1 MMSITDDRAQRVFVL
16 EVAGLTTRYTSHPI
30 DPSASNMDSEVADG
44 INYVNRASI
53 IDVGAFAGSIDPSGG
68 IAQYSSLSVTLASDR
83 VRGDEHDP
91 AVIFGR
97 CGARASD
104 VFHAQLVGSVP
115 YEDDT
120 GIIRIDVDA
129 RGQLTYP
136 RIMHMGA
143 ESFRVSALSQTTGRV
158 FTYTARAVGGSQRQE
173 HRQSDWGSNVPE
185 ISSAITTFRGRR
197 ARLWI
202 GQQYAGGGLSDF
214 VEVMNGFIESSPIVE
229 QGGEVTLS
237 LLPISA
243 LIDTTIADKVSKST
257 KLVQDFHYFNG
268 FRASW
273 LEWALMIKGGGPE
286 YWIDRSTLD
295 PVAGTFEYFR
305 TQAHL
310 LEMYDPALNDGYDLG
325 LDKAHPRY
333 PRLQGDE
340 VTVYP
345 TNSGT
350 VYGTYDTTKS
360 SSLSATVDQ
369 EFYQLRTNTEP
380 EVKQIRLG
388 LGEVKPWPSVIRT
401 ELEANAATN
410 EQGGEGAWA
419 NWTLR
424 RDSVVEVTPTVNPRG
439 VKPQLVLTSGTLRR
453 VEIDGSTYEPKRWA
467 YDTNTQWPVD
477 PLRRYLRLWYP
488 IDLRPPAERV
498 RPPAERRSYTRVIDL
513 PENRDALSRSVEI
526 GGVARAFYQKQ
537 ELTILV
543 EDPIGLPT
551 VSTGTLYDIQVRY
564 TSSSGE
570 ARTQWLKATHQTS
583 TSYEG
588 SVIGYIIHL
597 APGQD
602 WSEVES
608 FGDWDGLD
616 AERCE
621 IFGGA
626 RFNRESPSEVLLKLL
641 ESGGGYQK
649 NGDYD
654 LYSVGLGISS
664 ADIDEQS
671 FLSYGSVSPF
681 LFTGEISGEGVNM
694 RDVLEDILKLMGC
707 ALVMAR
713 SSTGKSLLTL
723 RPMGLEIASDVS
735 ATIEAGDW
743 LSDQPPT
750 WSIYEDI
757 VTQVKARWNWSIDEQ
772 KFITEA
778 TFNNQEAINRY
789 GGESAKIEL
798 DLYALTSRDLGGA
811 VGDVTGAFLP
821 VMARLWRLLSNPI
834 RAWRGAVGTG
844 KSMTL
849 DVGSYVSVSSPLLK
863 GYGDAYGV
871 SGEVGMVRSIRQDL
885 MREGA
890 ELELIALGVKPVR
903 WNASARV
910 ASYTSNSVAI
920 YGDDYTADATD
931 VSFFNVGDVVDY
943 LPEGDEDNAIT
954 GLVIESIFA
963 NILFF
968 TSAHGITSAGGT
980 IEPTI
985 YTSASASHKADA
997 YLASNTSPP
1006 VLGSST
1012 EAQEYA

>member
-1 MMSITDDRAQRVFVL
+1 MSITDDRAQRVFVL

-30 DPSASNMDSEVADG
+30 DPSVSNMDSELVDG
-44 INYVNRASI
+44 ISYINRASI
-53 IDVGAFAGSIDPSGG
+53 IDVGAFAGSLDPSGG
-68 IAQYSSLSVTLASDR
+68 IAQYSPLSVTLASDR
-83 VRGDEHDP
+83 ARGDEHDP

-97 CGARASD
+97 CGARASN
-104 VFHAQLVGSVP
+104 VFHDQIVGSVP
-115 YEDDT
+115 YDDDT
-120 GIIRIDVDA
+120 GIIRIAADA
-129 RGQLTYP
+129 RGQLTFP
-136 RIMHMGA
+136 RIMHIGA
-143 ESFRVSALSQTTGRV
+143 ESFRVSSLSQTTGRT
-158 FTYTARAVGGSQRQE
+158 FTYSARAVGGSQRQD
-173 HRQSDWGSNVPE
+173 HRPSDWGSNVPE
-185 ISSAITTFRGRR
+185 ISSEITTFRGRR

-202 GQQYAGGGLSDF
+202 GQQYPGGGLSDF
-214 VEVMNGFIESSPIVE
+214 VQVINGFIESSPIVE
-229 QGGEVTLS
+229 QGGEVTIS

-243 LIDTTIADKVSKST
+243 LIDNSIADKARKST
-257 KLVQDFHYFNG
+257 KLVQNFHYFNG

-273 LEWALMIKGGGPE
+273 LEWALMIKNGGPN
-286 YWIDRSTLD
+286 YYIDRSTID
-295 PVAGTFEYFR
+295 VTTGTFEYFR

-310 LEMYDPALNDGYDLG
+310 LEMYDPNLNDGYDLA
-325 LDKAHPRY
+325 LEKAHPRY
-333 PRLQGDE
+333 PRLEGDG

-345 TNSGT
+345 TSYAS

-360 SSLSATVDQ
+360 SPLLPTVEQ
-369 EFYQLRTNTEP
+369 TFYQLRTNTEP
-380 EVKQIRLG
+380 EVKTVRLG
-388 LGEVKPWPSVIRT
+388 QGEVKPWPSVIRT
-401 ELEANAATN
+401 ELETNAAVDQ
-410 EQGGEGAWA
+410 QGNSGAWA

-424 RDSVVEVTPTVNPRG
+424 RDRVVEVTATVDPRG
-439 VKPQLVLTSGTLRR
+439 VQPQLVLTSGTLHR
-453 VEIDGSTYEPKRWA
+453 VEIDNSTYEPKQWA
-467 YDTNTQWPVD
+467 YGVNTQSPVD
-477 PLRRYLRLWYP
+477 PLKRYLRLWYP
-488 IDLRPPAERV
+488 IDLRPPADQVQPPSERT
-498 RPPAERRSYTRVIDL
+498 SYTRVIDL

-526 GGVARAFYQKQ
+526 GGVARAFYQKK

-543 EDPIGLPT
+543 EDAIGLPT
-551 VSTGTLYDIQVRY
+551 VSTDARYDIQVKY

-570 ARTQWLKATHQTS
+570 SRTQWLKATHQTS
-583 TSYEG
+583 ATYEN
-588 SVIGYIIHL
+588 STIGYIIHL
-597 APGQD
+597 APDQD

-616 AERCE
+616 VERCE

-626 RFNRESPSEVLLKLL
+626 RFQRESPSEVLLKLL

-654 LYSVGLGISS
+654 LYSVGLGINS
-664 ADIDEQS
+664 ADIDEHS
-671 FLSYGSVSPF
+671 FLSYGTVSPF
-681 LFTGEISGEGVNM
+681 LFTGEISGEGVNI
-694 RDVLEDILKLMGC
+694 RDVIEDILKLMGC

-713 SSTGKSLLTL
+713 SSTGRSLLTL
-723 RPMGLEIASDVS
+723 RPMGLEILSDVS

-757 VTQVKARWNWSIDEQ
+757 VTQVKMRWNWSIDEQ
-772 KFITEA
+772 KFLSEA

-798 DLYALTSRDLGGA
+798 DLYALTSRDIGGA
-811 VGDVTGAFLP
+811 VGDVTGVFLP

-954 GLVIESIFA
+954 GLVIESFYA
-963 NILFF
+963 NIIFF
-968 TSAHGITSAGGT
+968 TSAHGITSTGGT

-985 YTSASASHKADA
+985 YTSASASHQADA